1 MPKNKKCNKLG
12 QSCIRPFI
20 CFLFNI
26 MVRGRDERTAY
37 FSLTGT
43 ALLPKNCLYNSWI
56 KRQKVRRIL
65 NKIAIDKQMGALYFN
80 NEQMKNTFV

>member
-1 MPKNKKCNKLG
+1 
-12 QSCIRPFI
+12 
-20 CFLFNI
+20 

-65 NKIAIDKQMGALYFN
+65 NKIAIDK
-80 NEQMKNTFV
+80 